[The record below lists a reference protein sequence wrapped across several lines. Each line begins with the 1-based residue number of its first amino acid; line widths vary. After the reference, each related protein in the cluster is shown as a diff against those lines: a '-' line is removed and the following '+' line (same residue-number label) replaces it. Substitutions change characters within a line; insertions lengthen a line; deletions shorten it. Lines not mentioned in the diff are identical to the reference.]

1 MSMNT
6 PVTFFS
12 PLSRASSQYD
22 HAASMQSQTQL
33 GSYSRER
40 FSQEQLSQ
48 ERLSQEKLSQEALSQ
63 EQINGTLDKHACNLT
78 LSSKKSSKKASEKFS
93 KTSSKMSSESVVCS
107 SGSVSPIADR
117 SELAMRFAKG
127 MVRSRHKKQDGRI
140 VCRLLLDMLQQ
151 ESPSQ
156 PIVRSSRF
164 WFDEIDERGTD
175 GKSTQAEK
183 QFSLSF

>member
-48 ERLSQEKLSQEALSQ
+48 EQLSQEKLSQEALSQ

-164 WFDEIDERGTD
+164 WFDKIDERGTD

>member
-6 PVTFFS
+6 PVTFYS
-12 PLSRASSQYD
+12 PSSRASSQYD

-40 FSQEQLSQ
+40 FGQEQ
-48 ERLSQEKLSQEALSQ
+48 LSQEALSQ

-78 LSSKKSSKKASEKFS
+78 LSSKKSSKKSS

-164 WFDEIDERGTD
+164 WFDKIDERGTD
-175 GKSTQAEK
+175 DKSTQAEK

>member
-6 PVTFFS
+6 PVTFYS
-12 PLSRASSQYD
+12 PSSRASSQYD

-40 FSQEQLSQ
+40 FGQEQP
-48 ERLSQEKLSQEALSQ
+48 SQEALSQ

-78 LSSKKSSKKASEKFS
+78 LSSKKSS

-164 WFDEIDERGTD
+164 WFDKVDERGTD

>member
-6 PVTFFS
+6 PVTFYS
-12 PLSRASSQYD
+12 PSSRASSQYD

-40 FSQEQLSQ
+40 LGQEQ
-48 ERLSQEKLSQEALSQ
+48 LSQEALSQ

-78 LSSKKSSKKASEKFS
+78 LSSKKSSKKSS

-164 WFDEIDERGTD
+164 WFDKVDERGTD

>member
-40 FSQEQLSQ
+40 FGQEQ
-48 ERLSQEKLSQEALSQ
+48 LSQEALSQ

-78 LSSKKSSKKASEKFS
+78 LSSKKSS

-164 WFDEIDERGTD
+164 WFDKVDERGTD

>member
-1 MSMNT
+1 MNT
-6 PVTFFS
+6 PVTFYS
-12 PLSRASSQYD
+12 PSSRASSQYD

-40 FSQEQLSQ
+40 FGQEQ
-48 ERLSQEKLSQEALSQ
+48 LSQEALSQ

-78 LSSKKSSKKASEKFS
+78 LSSKKSS

-164 WFDEIDERGTD
+164 WFDKIDERGTD
-175 GKSTQAEK
+175 DKSTQAEK

>member
-22 HAASMQSQTQL
+22 HAASMQPQTQL

-40 FSQEQLSQ
+40 FGQEQ
-48 ERLSQEKLSQEALSQ
+48 LSQEALSQ

-78 LSSKKSSKKASEKFS
+78 LSSKKSSRTSS

-107 SGSVSPIADR
+107 SGSVSQIADR

-164 WFDEIDERGTD
+164 WFDKVDERGTD

>member
-48 ERLSQEKLSQEALSQ
+48 EQLSQEALSQ

-164 WFDEIDERGTD
+164 WFDKIDERGTD
-175 GKSTQAEK
+175 DKSTQAEK

>member
-6 PVTFFS
+6 PVTFYS
-12 PLSRASSQYD
+12 PSSRASSQYD

-40 FSQEQLSQ
+40 FGQEQ
-48 ERLSQEKLSQEALSQ
+48 LSQEALSQ

-78 LSSKKSSKKASEKFS
+78 LSSKKSS

-164 WFDEIDERGTD
+164 WFDKVDERGTD

-183 QFSLSF
+183 QFSLTF

>member
-48 ERLSQEKLSQEALSQ
+48 EQLSQEKLSQEALSQ

-78 LSSKKSSKKASEKFS
+78 LSSKKSSK
-93 KTSSKMSSESVVCS
+93 TSSKMSSESVVCS
-107 SGSVSPIADR
+107 S
-117 SELAMRFAKG
+117 
-127 MVRSRHKKQDGRI
+127 
-140 VCRLLLDMLQQ
+140 
-151 ESPSQ
+151 
-156 PIVRSSRF
+156 
-164 WFDEIDERGTD
+164 
-175 GKSTQAEK
+175 
-183 QFSLSF
+183 

>member
-40 FSQEQLSQ
+40 FGQEQLSQ
-48 ERLSQEKLSQEALSQ
+48 EQLSQEKLSQEALSQ

-78 LSSKKSSKKASEKFS
+78 LSSKKSSKKSSKTSS

-164 WFDEIDERGTD
+164 WFDKIDERGTD

>member
-40 FSQEQLSQ
+40 FGQEQ
-48 ERLSQEKLSQEALSQ
+48 LSQEKLSQEALSQ

-78 LSSKKSSKKASEKFS
+78 LSSKKSSKKSSEKFS

-164 WFDEIDERGTD
+164 WFDKIDERGTD

>member
-40 FSQEQLSQ
+40 FGQEQ
-48 ERLSQEKLSQEALSQ
+48 LSQEKLSQEALSQ

-78 LSSKKSSKKASEKFS
+78 LSSKKS
-93 KTSSKMSSESVVCS
+93 V
-107 SGSVSPIADR
+107 
-117 SELAMRFAKG
+117 
-127 MVRSRHKKQDGRI
+127 
-140 VCRLLLDMLQQ
+140 
-151 ESPSQ
+151 
-156 PIVRSSRF
+156 
-164 WFDEIDERGTD
+164 
-175 GKSTQAEK
+175 
-183 QFSLSF
+183 

>member
-40 FSQEQLSQ
+40 FGQEQ
-48 ERLSQEKLSQEALSQ
+48 LSQEALSQ

-78 LSSKKSSKKASEKFS
+78 LSSKKSSKKSS
-93 KTSSKMSSESVVCS
+93 KTSSEMSSESVVCS

-164 WFDEIDERGTD
+164 WFDKVDERGTD

>member
-48 ERLSQEKLSQEALSQ
+48 EQLSQEALSQ

-164 WFDEIDERGTD
+164 WFDKIDERGTD

>member
-6 PVTFFS
+6 PVTFYS
-12 PLSRASSQYD
+12 PSSRAFSQYD

-40 FSQEQLSQ
+40 FGQEQ
-48 ERLSQEKLSQEALSQ
+48 LSQEALSQ

-78 LSSKKSSKKASEKFS
+78 LSSKKSS

-156 PIVRSSRF
+156 RVVRSSRF
-164 WFDEIDERGTD
+164 WFDKVDERGTD

>member
-40 FSQEQLSQ
+40 FGQEQ
-48 ERLSQEKLSQEALSQ
+48 LSQEALSQ
-63 EQINGTLDKHACNLT
+63 EQINGTIDKHACNLT
-78 LSSKKSSKKASEKFS
+78 LSS

-164 WFDEIDERGTD
+164 WFDKVDERGTD
-175 GKSTQAEK
+175 GKSRKAEK

>member
-48 ERLSQEKLSQEALSQ
+48 EQLSQEKLSQEALSQ

-78 LSSKKSSKKASEKFS
+78 LSSKKSSKKASEKSS

-164 WFDEIDERGTD
+164 WFDKIDERGTD

>member
-48 ERLSQEKLSQEALSQ
+48 EQLSQEALSQ

-78 LSSKKSSKKASEKFS
+78 LSSKKSSKKSSEKFS
-93 KTSSKMSSESVVCS
+93 KTSSKMLSESVVCS

-164 WFDEIDERGTD
+164 WFDKIDERGTD

>member
-48 ERLSQEKLSQEALSQ
+48 EALSQ

-78 LSSKKSSKKASEKFS
+78 LSSKKSSKKASEKSS

-164 WFDEIDERGTD
+164 WFDKIDERGTD

>member
-48 ERLSQEKLSQEALSQ
+48 EQLSQEALSQ

-78 LSSKKSSKKASEKFS
+78 LSS

-164 WFDEIDERGTD
+164 WFDKVDERGTD
-175 GKSTQAEK
+175 GKSSAGRKTVLAVI
-183 QFSLSF
+183 LR

>member
-48 ERLSQEKLSQEALSQ
+48 EQLSQEKLSQEALSQ

-78 LSSKKSSKKASEKFS
+78 LSSKKSS

-164 WFDEIDERGTD
+164 WFDKIDERGTD

>member
-48 ERLSQEKLSQEALSQ
+48 EQLSQEALSQ
-63 EQINGTLDKHACNLT
+63 KQINGTLDKHDCNLT
-78 LSSKKSSKKASEKFS
+78 L
-93 KTSSKMSSESVVCS
+93 SSKMSSESVVCS

-164 WFDEIDERGTD
+164 WFDKIDERGTD

>member
-48 ERLSQEKLSQEALSQ
+48 EQLSQEKHSQEALSQ
-63 EQINGTLDKHACNLT
+63 EQINGTLDKHDCNLT
-78 LSSKKSSKKASEKFS
+78 LSSKMSS

-164 WFDEIDERGTD
+164 WFDKIDERGTD

>member
-6 PVTFFS
+6 PVTFYS
-12 PLSRASSQYD
+12 PSSRASSQYD

-40 FSQEQLSQ
+40 FGQEQ
-48 ERLSQEKLSQEALSQ
+48 LSQEALSQ

-127 MVRSRHKKQDGRI
+127 MARSRHKKQDGRI

-164 WFDEIDERGTD
+164 WFDKIDERGTD

>member
-40 FSQEQLSQ
+40 FGQEQ
-48 ERLSQEKLSQEALSQ
+48 LSQEALSQ
-63 EQINGTLDKHACNLT
+63 EQINGTIDKHACNLT
-78 LSSKKSSKKASEKFS
+78 LSS

-164 WFDEIDERGTD
+164 WFDKVDERGTD

>member
-40 FSQEQLSQ
+40 FGQEQLSQ
-48 ERLSQEKLSQEALSQ
+48 EQLSQEKLSQEALSQ

-78 LSSKKSSKKASEKFS
+78 LSSKKSSKKASEKSS

-164 WFDEIDERGTD
+164 WFDKIDERGTD

>member
-33 GSYSRER
+33 GSYSCER
-40 FSQEQLSQ
+40 FSQEQ
-48 ERLSQEKLSQEALSQ
+48 LSQEKLSQEALSQ

-164 WFDEIDERGTD
+164 WFDKVDERGTD
-175 GKSTQAEK
+175 GKSAQAEK

>member
-78 LSSKKSSKKASEKFS
+78 LSSKKSSKKASEKSS

-164 WFDEIDERGTD
+164 WFDKIDERGTD

>member
-12 PLSRASSQYD
+12 PLSRASGQYD

-40 FSQEQLSQ
+40 FGQEQLSQ
-48 ERLSQEKLSQEALSQ
+48 EQLSQEKLSQEALSQ

-164 WFDEIDERGTD
+164 WFDKIDERGTD

>member
-48 ERLSQEKLSQEALSQ
+48 EQLSQEALSQ

-78 LSSKKSSKKASEKFS
+78 LSSKKSSKKASEKSS

-164 WFDEIDERGTD
+164 WFDKIDERGTD

>member
-40 FSQEQLSQ
+40 FGQEQ
-48 ERLSQEKLSQEALSQ
+48 LSQEKLSQEALSQ

-78 LSSKKSSKKASEKFS
+78 LSSKKSS

-164 WFDEIDERGTD
+164 WFDKIDERGTD

>member
-48 ERLSQEKLSQEALSQ
+48 EQLSQEALSQ

-93 KTSSKMSSESVVCS
+93 KTSSKMSSESAVCS

-164 WFDEIDERGTD
+164 WFDKIDERGTD

>member
-12 PLSRASSQYD
+12 PLSRAPSQYD
-22 HAASMQSQTQL
+22 YAASMKSQTQL

-48 ERLSQEKLSQEALSQ
+48 EALSQEK
-63 EQINGTLDKHACNLT
+63 INGTLDKHACNLT
-78 LSSKKSSKKASEKFS
+78 LSSKA
-93 KTSSKMSSESVVCS
+93 SSKMSSESVDCS

-127 MVRSRHKKQDGRI
+127 MARSRHKKQDGRI

-156 PIVRSSRF
+156 PVVRSSRF
-164 WFDEIDERGTD
+164 WFDKVDERGTD

>member
-6 PVTFFS
+6 PVTFYS
-12 PLSRASSQYD
+12 PSSRASSQYD

-33 GSYSRER
+33 GSYPRER
-40 FSQEQLSQ
+40 FGQEQ
-48 ERLSQEKLSQEALSQ
+48 LSQEALSQ

-78 LSSKKSSKKASEKFS
+78 LSSKKSS

-164 WFDEIDERGTD
+164 WFDKVDERGTD